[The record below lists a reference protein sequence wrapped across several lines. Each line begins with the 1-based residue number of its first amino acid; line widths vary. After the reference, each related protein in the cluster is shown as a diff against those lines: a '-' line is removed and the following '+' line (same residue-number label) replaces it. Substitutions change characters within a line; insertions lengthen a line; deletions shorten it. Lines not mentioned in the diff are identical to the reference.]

1 VKRIP
6 PVVTYTV
13 LRLLTFAV
21 PLALLLLLN
30 FEPWVATVLA
40 AIIGLSVSYIFLR
53 KPREK
58 VAAELYE
65 RRHGNHTPDTQ
76 DEDAEDG
83 LTGVADAA
91 PRVSTPQ
98 ENTKTDAA
106 ASVFESGPA
115 SEK

>member
-1 VKRIP
+1 MKRIP

-53 KPREK
+53 QPRER
-58 VAAELYE
+58 VAAELYD
-65 RRHGNHTPDTQ
+65 RRHGNRTPDTQ
-76 DEDAEDG
+76 DEDAEDHVTEAG
-83 LTGVADAA
+83 S
-91 PRVSTPQ
+91 VSSFPATPQ
-98 ENTKTDAA
+98 ENTKTDAP
-106 ASVFESGPA
+106 ASV
-115 SEK
+115 SETPTEK

>member
-1 VKRIP
+1 MP

-13 LRLLTFAV
+13 LRLLTFAA

-53 KPREK
+53 HPRER

-65 RRHGNHTPDTQ
+65 RRHGNRTPDTQ
-76 DEDAEDG
+76 DEDAEDA
-83 LTGVADAA
+83 VATDGSA
-91 PRVSTPQ
+91 VSSPATPQ
-98 ENTKTDAA
+98 ENTKTDAT
-106 ASVFESGPA
+106 ASV
-115 SEK
+115 SEIPSPTEK

>member
-13 LRLLTFAV
+13 LRLLAFAV

-53 KPREK
+53 HPREK

-65 RRHGNHTPDTQ
+65 RRHGNHVPDTQ
-76 DEDAEDG
+76 DEDAEDAV
-83 LTGVADAA
+83 TDDK
-91 PRVSTPQ
+91 S
-98 ENTKTDAA
+98 KTDATTSA
-106 ASVFESGPA
+106 PKISPT
-115 SEK
+115 EK